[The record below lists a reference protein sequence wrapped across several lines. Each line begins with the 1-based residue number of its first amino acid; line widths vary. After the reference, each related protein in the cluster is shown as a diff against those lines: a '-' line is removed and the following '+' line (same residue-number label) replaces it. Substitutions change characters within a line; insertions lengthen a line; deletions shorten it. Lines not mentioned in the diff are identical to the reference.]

1 MGNLADKPPLPRVLT
16 VAGSDSGG
24 GAGIEADLKV
34 CTALGCYGM
43 AAVTAV
49 TAQNTQSVCG
59 VEELSPGFV
68 AQQIDVVAEDIGL
81 DAVKTGM
88 LSNAAIVEA
97 VAGAIERRQPPYV
110 VVDPVMVAKSGDT
123 LLKREAREA
132 LIHRLLPLST
142 LVTPNME
149 EAAVLADMPVETDAD
164 MRRAAARIH
173 SVGVSHVLVKGG
185 HRLDSDLSED
195 YLFDG
200 ESIQAFS
207 TPRVETKNTHGT
219 GCTFATAIACYL
231 ALGQTMHDAIHNAK
245 TYLYGALR
253 HSLALGHGH
262 GPLNHMWRLREDTE
276 SE

>member
-1 MGNLADKPPLPRVLT
+1 MLT

-49 TAQNTQSVCG
+49 TAQNTQGVYG
-59 VEELSPGFV
+59 VEELTPGFV
-68 AQQIDVVAEDIGL
+68 AQQIDVVAEDIGI

-88 LSNAAIVEA
+88 LANPGIVEA
-97 VAGAIERRQPPYV
+97 VADVLARRKPPFV

-123 LLKREAREA
+123 LLKQEARDA
-132 LIHRLLPLST
+132 LMHKLLPVCT

-149 EAAVLADMPVETDAD
+149 EAAVLADMRVESTAD

-173 SVGVSHVLVKGG
+173 ALGPSYVLVKGG
-185 HRLDSDLSED
+185 HRHGSDLAED
-195 YLFDG
+195 FLFDG
-200 ESIQAFS
+200 ESLHAFS
-207 TPRVETKNTHGT
+207 TPRVDTKNTHGT
-219 GCTFATAIACYL
+219 GCTFSTAIACYL
-231 ALGQTMHDAIHNAK
+231 ARGLAMSDAIQSAK
-245 TYLYGALR
+245 TYLHGALQ

-262 GPLNHMWRLREDTE
+262 GPLNHMWRLRDGDT
-276 SE
+276 